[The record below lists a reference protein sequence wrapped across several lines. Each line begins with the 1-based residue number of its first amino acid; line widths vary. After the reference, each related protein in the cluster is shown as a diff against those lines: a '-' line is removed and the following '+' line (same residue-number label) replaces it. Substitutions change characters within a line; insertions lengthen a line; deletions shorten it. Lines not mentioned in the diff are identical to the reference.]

1 MCLGIPGRIVEFV
14 DDTHHLARIDVSGV
28 RRVVNVGL
36 VLADGLAPGDWVL
49 IHVGFALSKI
59 DEAEAE
65 RTTALLRELGA
76 VYQEE
81 IDQLS
86 SSGIE

>member
-14 DDTHHLARIDVSGV
+14 DETHHLSRIDVAGV

-36 VLADGLAPGDWVL
+36 VLPDGLAPGDWVL
-49 IHVGFALSKI
+49 IHVGFAISKI

-65 RTTALLRELGA
+65 RTTGLLRELGA
-76 VYQEE
+76 VYDQELE
-81 IDQLS
+81 QLS
-86 SSGIE
+86 TSRIE

>member
-1 MCLGIPGRIVEFV
+1 MCLGIPGRVVEFV
-14 DDTHHLARIDVSGV
+14 DEAHHLARIDVAGV

-36 VLADGLAPGDWVL
+36 VIDDGLAPGDWVL

-65 RTTALLRELGA
+65 RTTALLRELGE
-76 VYQEE
+76 VYQQE